1 MLSPDAHEPATPPS
15 RLRTHART
23 LKGKSEKVEAY
34 ALRADDQ
41 ILEAAPVGDV
51 GAALVQPCSSAGVLV
66 TLTIL
71 PSRKTRTLTVFP
83 ITSPAISR

>member
-15 RLRTHART
+15 RLRTPART

-41 ILEAAPVGDV
+41 ILER
-51 GAALVQPCSSAGVLV
+51 LHQ
-66 TLTIL
+66 
-71 PSRKTRTLTVFP
+71 
-83 ITSPAISR
+83 